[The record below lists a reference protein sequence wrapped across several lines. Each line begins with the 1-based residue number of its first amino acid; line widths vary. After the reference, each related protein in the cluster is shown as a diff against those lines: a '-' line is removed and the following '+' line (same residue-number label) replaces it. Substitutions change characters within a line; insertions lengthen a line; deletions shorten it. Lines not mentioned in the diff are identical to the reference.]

1 MDLGMFDKICPSLK
15 TRALTDERRC
25 DISRYDKNS
34 EKYVIPMYRKNVW
47 TNKWMQDP
55 RKNFLQVNYYDPS
68 AQYRKGWG
76 SFKRKRGLTLCYSCR
91 RPGHLAKECPGR
103 KPSCLCC
110 KAMDHEVLDFPRMI
124 AQLERMNMRQED
136 HEQSQATEIMAEP
149 QKESEKVLLQMKETL
164 NDHRHISLSE
174 VFKEKECIEARI
186 GDFDI
191 DCVLDEE
198 TQVNI
203 MTERTWET
211 LGEPAMIPSLGGIGL
226 FRGKLINLC
235 GKITQ
240 ISMSA
245 KGTST
250 EEEFEVVKFIEDN
263 APFTM
268 FLRKPWIERDQ
279 ARREEKEVLEQK
291 KQELKDFMTRRI
303 THLIEEQE
311 NRAKLFKTKDWN
323 VEAGRTL
330 EDPQKI
336 AVPIP
341 DTDEVLPLIS
351 RRESQQHEV
360 TMPKED
366 KNQNGKRN
374 YEMKLTG
381 KKARKLSKKRAKIEK
396 LQKVPE
402 GTSQKEN
409 LQNWSFVGI
418 PEQRHMALR
427 HGEAI

>member
-1 MDLGMFDKICPSLK
+1 MDLGMFDKFCPSLK
-15 TRALTDERRC
+15 TRAQLDERRF
-25 DISRYDKNS
+25 DMTRSDKNS
-34 EKYVIPMYRKNVW
+34 ERYVIPMHRKNVW

-55 RKNFLQVNYYDPS
+55 RKNFLQVSYHDPS

-91 RPGHLAKECPGR
+91 RPGHLAKDFPGR

-124 AQLERMNMRQED
+124 AKLERMNMEQVDPEKGQE
-136 HEQSQATEIMAEP
+136 TETMEEP
-149 QKESEKVLLQMKETL
+149 QKESETVLLQMKETL
-164 NDHRHISLSE
+164 NDHRDTNLSE
-174 VFKEKECIEARI
+174 ILKEKEKIEVRI

-191 DCVLDEE
+191 DCTLDEE

-203 MTERTWET
+203 MTERTWEI
-211 LGEPAMIPSLGGIGL
+211 LGKPAMIPSLGGIGL
-226 FRGKLINLC
+226 FRGKLITLC
-235 GKITQ
+235 GRLTQ

-245 KGTST
+245 HGTST
-250 EEEFEVVKFIEDN
+250 EEEFEVVKFIENN
-263 APFTM
+263 APFAI
-268 FLRKPWIERDQ
+268 LLGKPWIEKDQ
-279 ARREEKEVLEQK
+279 ARRKEEEVLEQK

-311 NRAKLFKTKDWN
+311 NRSKLFRTRNLDVEVERTQEDSQKT
-323 VEAGRTL
+323 EAPT
-330 EDPQKI
+330 
-336 AVPIP
+336 P
-341 DTDEVLPLIS
+341 DREEVLPLNP
-351 RRESQQHEV
+351 RKESQQREV
-360 TMPKED
+360 TMPRGD

-374 YEMKLTG
+374 TETKLTG
-381 KKARKLSKKRAKIEK
+381 KKARKLSKKRSKIEK

-409 LQNWSFVGI
+409 LQNWNFVGI
-418 PEQRHMALR
+418 AEQCHMALR